1 MKQFRII
8 LAMLLLFA
16 VMLPLASCGSSEPA
30 PEVEAEAEGEDK
42 NEVAAPVVET
52 PDMPVEEYSMEAL
65 KGRIKLLGERTGYN
79 GSGELMAEWAGSGFE
94 INVNVGEEGTDLV
107 LGFRSNYAARWKV
120 YVDGEQ
126 YGDRIATKTGNRKQI
141 IARAIP
147 AGEHTIRLVKDTEPA
162 TNRNNYNSLLSFSF
176 NGEIMTPPEDK
187 PLYLEFIGDGYMTGF
202 CNLGESSTTAKNKV
216 PDVSS
221 VTEALPYLTSLAMDA
236 DYSIVAHS
244 KIGLKTEAGV
254 YNMAEL
260 YNNQYAYRELDKTYK
275 PDRTPDAI
283 VIHFGMDDTIDAL
296 PMGKWLV
303 AASQYIETLRGYYNN
318 EKIPVIW
325 IYNTRFHTKRA
336 GEIQSLARYMGEGC
350 NVYALE
356 GYFGTN
362 GGGTVECGV
371 FPNAQE
377 HQKTTDL
384 LVPMLKD
391 ILKK

>member
-8 LAMLLLFA
+8 LAMLLIFA
-16 VMLPLASCGSSEPA
+16 VMLPLASCGSSKPKPEA
-30 PEVEAEAEGEDK
+30 EVEEEEK
-42 NEVAAPVVET
+42 NEAAAPVVET
-52 PDMPVEEYSMEAL
+52 PNMPVEQYSMEEL
-65 KGRIKLLGERTGYN
+65 KGYIKLLGERTGYN
-79 GSGELMAEWAGSGFE
+79 GSGELLAEWSGSGFE
-94 INVNVGEEGTDLV
+94 VNINVGEEGTDLV
-107 LGFRSNYAARWKV
+107 LGFRSNYAARWKL

-126 YGDRIATKTGNRKQI
+126 YGDRIATATGNKKQI

-147 AGEHTIRLVKDTEPA
+147 AGEHTIRLVKDTEPS
-162 TNRNNYNSLLSFSF
+162 TNRNNYNSLLSLSF

-187 PLYLEFIGDGYMTGF
+187 SLYLEFIGDGYMTGF
-202 CNLGESSTTAKNKV
+202 CNLGDSSTTAKSKV
-216 PDVSS
+216 ADVTS
-221 VTEALPYLTSLAMDA
+221 VTAAVPYLTSLAMDA

-244 KIGLKTEAGV
+244 NIGLKTKAGS
-254 YNMAEL
+254 YDMPTL
-260 YNNQYAYRELDKTYK
+260 YNNQYAYRELDTTYK

-283 VIHFGMDDTIDAL
+283 VIHMGMDDTMDAL

-303 AASQYIETLRGYYNN
+303 AASEYIETLRGYYNN

-325 IYNTRFHTKRA
+325 IYNTRSHTKRA
-336 GEIQSLARYMGEGC
+336 SEIKNLARYMGEDC

-356 GYFGTN
+356 GYFGIG

-371 FPNAQE
+371 FPNAEE